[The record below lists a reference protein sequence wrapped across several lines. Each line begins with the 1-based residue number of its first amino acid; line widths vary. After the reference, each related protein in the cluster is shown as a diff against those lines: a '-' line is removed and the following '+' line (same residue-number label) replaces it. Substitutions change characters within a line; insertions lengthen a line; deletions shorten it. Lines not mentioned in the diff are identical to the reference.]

1 MRMLDLVTWHAD
13 WAWSLPLIVLTI
25 VIHVLG
31 LGLMNRGIDR
41 VVDVA
46 HPGRQSPLRF
56 IVTLVFVSIASTC
69 LLAMAVFTWA
79 IVYVFLGALA
89 DGKAAMLYSLSALT
103 SYGHVPIYLEPQW
116 QLMGA
121 LESLNGMI
129 LLGLTT
135 AFMFSIIQRLRPIDS
150 GQ

>member
-1 MRMLDLVTWHAD
+1 
-13 WAWSLPLIVLTI
+13 
-25 VIHVLG
+25 
-31 LGLMNRGIDR
+31 
-41 VVDVA
+41 
-46 HPGRQSPLRF
+46 
-56 IVTLVFVSIASTC
+56 
-69 LLAMAVFTWA
+69 MAVFTWA
-79 IVYVFLGALA
+79 VVYVFLGALG

-103 SYGHVPIYLEPQW
+103 SYGHVQIYLEPQW

-150 GQ
+150 GG